1 MVLLSLLS
9 ITTISQS
16 RTNTNDSSTSI
27 LNRDLK
33 KGADWIEQGKMTEQ
47 LIQETNKIVDSLNER
62 IAVKESIIDEYE
74 IRDTAHQAI
83 IETYRKEVDNLVK
96 QRDIATEAAKKLDKL
111 LRRQKRKTI
120 VAIVATAV
128 AVGGICIIAGER
140 WTIA

>member
-9 ITTISQS
+9 ITAISQS

-33 KGADWIEQGKMTEQ
+33 KGAYWIEQGKMTEQ
-47 LIQETNKIVDSLNER
+47 LLQETNKIVDSLNER

-74 IRDTAHQAI
+74 IRDTDHQAI

-96 QRDIATEAAKKLDKL
+96 QRDIAIEAAKKLDKL
-111 LRRQKRKTI
+111 LRRQKKKTI

-128 AVGGICIIAGER
+128 AVGGIFILAK
-140 WTIA
+140 